1 MTGRKILH
9 RMAALLLC
17 AFLCLGMALSTM
29 AVAYAAGQEQAASSV
44 AIEIMLP
51 ADWASVSAAAK
62 VCVTDQTGSGFAS
75 VEVRIDRGG
84 SWRDITASL
93 EQRQD
98 RYYGVVDITDNCTV
112 YVRVTGHDGEVYENS
127 RYMECFDRTP
137 PTVRTSISGNAL
149 RVEASDDL
157 SGVAQITVNGKGYAD
172 LSGGTLEV
180 PLKDLGTAEK
190 ISVQAADRA
199 GNKSQTAQVTNPN
212 YQAPSGSVDSDAAVQ
227 KPVAITPVKTP
238 DTAFTPS
245 TSSPAASTTTPLD
258 GTNSAVTDPNDEA
271 VANSFTPDG
280 QGTVVDN
287 VTDADSKEFF
297 TFTTPG
303 ENTFYLVI
311 DRDRESENVY
321 FLNAVTESDL
331 YALAEKDEEQETP
344 DVSAIPDPE
353 PVCNCVDKCVSGAV
367 NTECPVCVLS
377 LDDCAGKAAAADME
391 ADQEPDQPEDGGNG
405 TIILVVI
412 AALAVGGVGYY
423 LKIYKPKHDL
433 DAAEDFDDLT
443 GEDEETVNEDED
455 EPTPRRSYNTEP
467 EEPDYPDGYG
477 YEEPEDE
484 K

>member
-29 AVAYAAGQEQAASSV
+29 AVAYAAGQEQAASGA

-62 VCVTDQTGSGFAS
+62 VCVTDQTGGGFAS
-75 VEVRIDRGG
+75 VEVRIDRDG

-93 EQRQD
+93 EQRQN

-112 YVRVTGHDGEVYENS
+112 YVRVTGHNGEVYENS

-137 PTVRTSISGNAL
+137 PTVRTSISGNTL

-157 SGVAQITVNGKGYAD
+157 SGVAQITVDGKGYTD

-190 ISVQAADRA
+190 ISAQAADRA

-212 YQAPSGSVDSDAAVQ
+212 YQAPSGSVGSAATVQ
-227 KPVAITPVKTP
+227 KPVAITPVETP
-238 DTAFTPS
+238 DTPS
-245 TSSPAASTTTPLD
+245 TSSPAASTTTPPD
-258 GTNSAVTDPNDEA
+258 ETNNAVTAPDDEQA
-271 VANSFTPDG
+271 ANSFTPDG

-287 VTDADSKEFF
+287 VTDDGSKEFF

-331 YALAEKDEEQETP
+331 YALAEQDEEQETP
-344 DVSAIPDPE
+344 DVSAVPDPE
-353 PVCNCVDKCVSGAV
+353 PVCDCVDQCAPGAV
-367 NTECPVCVLS
+367 DTDCPVCVLS
-377 LDDCAGKAAAADME
+377 LNDCSGKAAAADTD
-391 ADQEPDQPEDGGNG
+391 ADPEPDQAEGGGNG
-405 TIILVVI
+405 TIILVVL

-455 EPTPRRSYNTEP
+455 EPTPRRSYDAEP

-477 YEEPEDE
+477 YEEPGDE

>member
-9 RMAALLLC
+9 RMVALLLC

-29 AVAYAAGQEQAASSV
+29 AVAYAAGQEQAASGA

-62 VCVTDQTGSGFAS
+62 VCVTDQTGGGFAS
-75 VEVRIDRGG
+75 VEVRIDRDG

-93 EQRQD
+93 EQRQN

-112 YVRVTGHDGEVYENS
+112 YVRVTGHNGEVYENS

-137 PTVRTSISGNAL
+137 PTVRTSISGNTL

-157 SGVAQITVNGKGYAD
+157 SGVAQITVDGKGYTD

-190 ISVQAADRA
+190 ISAQAADRA

-212 YQAPSGSVDSDAAVQ
+212 YQAPSGSVGSAATVQ
-227 KPVAITPVKTP
+227 KPVAITPVETP
-238 DTAFTPS
+238 DTPS
-245 TSSPAASTTTPLD
+245 TSSPAASTTTPPD
-258 GTNSAVTDPNDEA
+258 ETNNAVTAPDDEQA
-271 VANSFTPDG
+271 ANSFTPDG

-287 VTDADSKEFF
+287 VTDDGSKEFF

-331 YALAEKDEEQETP
+331 YALAEQDEEQETP
-344 DVSAIPDPE
+344 DVSAVPDPE
-353 PVCNCVDKCVSGAV
+353 PVCDCVDQCAPGAV
-367 NTECPVCVLS
+367 NTDCPVCVLS
-377 LDDCAGKAAAADME
+377 LNDCSGKAAAADTD
-391 ADQEPDQPEDGGNG
+391 ADPEPDQAEGGGNG
-405 TIILVVI
+405 TIILVVL

-423 LKIYKPKHDL
+423 LKIYKPKHELDDAEDL
-433 DAAEDFDDLT
+433 DELT
-443 GEDEETVNEDED
+443 GEDEETVNEDEPYPG
-455 EPTPRRSYNTEP
+455 EPDYPDYYEDEP
-467 EEPDYPDGYG
+467 EEPDDAR
-477 YEEPEDE
+477 